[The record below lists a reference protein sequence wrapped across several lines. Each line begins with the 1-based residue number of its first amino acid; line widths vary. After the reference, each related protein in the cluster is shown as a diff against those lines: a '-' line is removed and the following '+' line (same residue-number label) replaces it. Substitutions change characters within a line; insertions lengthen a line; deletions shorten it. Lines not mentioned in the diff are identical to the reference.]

1 MHSSMLLLGTL
12 QITSKL
18 FMMLSDIFLSTHQ
31 KLALLNLPHVPSIGF
46 KLITKNNINNNN
58 NYIYNKNDK
67 IFTINK
73 YY

>member
-18 FMMLSDIFLSTHQ
+18 FMTVSDIFLSTHQ

-46 KLITKNNINNNN
+46 KLITQNIILIIIIII
-58 NYIYNKNDK
+58 YI
-67 IFTINK
+67 
-73 YY
+73 